1 MARHKGK
8 PLTSGN
14 DNNMERIRVHD
25 KTFVPFLTADQID
38 HRVAELAHQI
48 SLDYQGKRPLLLA
61 VLNGSFMFAA
71 DLFRLLTIDAEIS
84 FIKIASYQGMRSSGK
99 VVTAIGMEQD
109 LSGRDVIVL
118 EDVVDTGKTLHYFIP
133 TLQQQHPASIAIA
146 TFLHKPDATVFPL
159 SLDYVGFE
167 IPNRFVVGYGLDYDG
182 LGRNYDQVYQL
193 ASESTTES

>member
-1 MARHKGK
+1 
-8 PLTSGN
+8 
-14 DNNMERIRVHD
+14 MEHIRVHD
-25 KTFVPFLTADQID
+25 KTFVPFLTADQIKE
-38 HRVAELAHQI
+38 RVAVLARQI
-48 SLDYQGKRPLLLA
+48 SHDYQGKRPLLLA

-109 LSGRDVIVL
+109 LGGRSIIVL
-118 EDVVDTGKTLHYFIP
+118 EDIVDTGKTLHHFIP

-146 TFLHKPDATVFPL
+146 TFLHKPDATIFPL

-182 LGRNYDQVYQL
+182 LGRNHHQVYQV
-193 ASESTTES
+193 STEQTTES